1 MLQNQYILQDPT
13 NPDSKRIKRKE
24 VEQAQLEGHRNELP
38 IKVES
43 ADLISSQ
50 HIASA
55 DEYLEDFSGMFSKV
69 IKKGQ
74 MTKNEIRS
82 TDIAR
87 THEKKRTSSLTSHN
101 QQA

>member
-69 IKKGQ
+69 LKKGR
-74 MTKNEIRS
+74 K
-82 TDIAR
+82 
-87 THEKKRTSSLTSHN
+87 
-101 QQA
+101 